1 MEGSS
6 SPNTGRYSL
15 RPLTFALITIESLIA
30 LSYLIVF
37 NKTGDSN
44 AIANIISDSVTAIVL
59 GLWLIFVLPAL
70 VLVIRN
76 TRLKLALG
84 LALAAIPAAALSF
97 MIV

>member
-1 MEGSS
+1 MW
-6 SPNTGRYSL
+6 TSL
-15 RPLTFALITIESLIA
+15 RLITAALISIESLIA

-44 AIANIISDSVTAIVL
+44 AIANIAVGSVTAIVL
-59 GLWLIFVLPAL
+59 GLWLVFVLPAL

-76 TRLKLALG
+76 EHLERALA
-84 LALAAIPAAALSF
+84 LALAAIPAAALIF

>member
-1 MEGSS
+1 MW
-6 SPNTGRYSL
+6 TSL
-15 RPLTFALITIESLIA
+15 RLITAALITVETLIA

-37 NKTGDSN
+37 NKPGDSN
-44 AIANIISDSVTAIVL
+44 AIANIVSDSVTAIVV

-76 TRLKLALG
+76 TRLELALG